1 MKRMVGGWLM
11 LCCCWGV
18 GVGAAMRAGE
28 PPGEPPLPDQ
38 PQAQRVAL
46 DQLEPGEGVVWGDWI
61 IWRNREKEPR
71 KVALFLQHR
80 ASQSIIYVWS
90 GSNGWINYRDNAGEW
105 YLKLSQGNPE
115 KQDRKDLKVNDYL
128 TAKPSDR
135 RLGFGTGTLGNW
147 KVTLTAEQMELTN
160 DLSNDRL
167 LLKADSGV
175 FTHNGRRLG
184 QNPPRGQTKPEPM
197 PREPQPPPPPES
209 PR

>member
-1 MKRMVGGWLM
+1 MKRLVSGWLM

-18 GVGAAMRAGE
+18 GGGGGDASGRAAGRAARTSSG
-28 PPGEPPLPDQ
+28 
-38 PQAQRVAL
+38 VAL

-105 YLKLSQGNPE
+105 YLKLSQGTPE

-135 RLGFGTGTLGNW
+135 RLGFGTRTLGNW
-147 KVTLTAEQMELTN
+147 KVTITAEQMELTN

-197 PREPQPPPPPES
+197 PREPQPPQPPES